1 MLAPV
6 ILCGGSGTRL
16 WPMSRDLYPKQLL
29 PLAGENSMLQDTLRR
44 LEGLEDALEPIL
56 ICNEEH
62 RFLVAEQIRQ
72 MGWNAGAIVLEPE
85 GRNTAPA
92 AAIAS
97 LLAKERYGAEVELL
111 LLPADHVIL
120 DPAAFREAVSRGRE
134 AARAGRLL
142 TFGIQP
148 TRPET
153 GYGYIRTGDK
163 FPGADSS
170 VREVARFVE
179 KPDPETAREYL
190 TSGEYLWNSGMFL
203 FTAER
208 FLEDLGELAPQILDA
223 CREALGGSEI
233 DFGFLRLQSGS
244 FLSCPSDSVDCAV
257 MERTAHA
264 AVVPM
269 QAEWSDVGS
278 WDALWEVGE
287 SDDAGNVSQGDVLL
301 SESSGSYVRAGHRL
315 VAGIGIRDLVVVETS
330 DAVLVADRGKSQQ
343 VKSLVSSLRQ
353 AGRSESRVHP
363 TVHRP
368 WGSYETIARGNRFQ
382 VKRLTVKPGAVL
394 SRQLH
399 HHRAEHW
406 VIVRGTARISN
417 GDKEVL
423 LSEDQSSYIPLG
435 TEHRLEN
442 PGKIPLELIEVQ
454 TGSYLGEDDIVRL
467 EDSYGR

>member
-29 PLAGENSMLQDTLRR
+29 PLAGENSMLQDTLKR
-44 LEGLEDALEPIL
+44 LEGLEDAVEPIL

-72 MGWNAGAIVLEPE
+72 MGWNASAIVLEPE

-97 LLAKERYGAEVELL
+97 LLAKEKYGAEVEIL

-120 DPAAFREAVSRGRE
+120 DPEAFQEAVSRGRE
-134 AARAGRLL
+134 AARTGRLL
-142 TFGIQP
+142 TFGIRP

-163 FPGADSS
+163 FPGADPS
-170 VREVARFVE
+170 VREVSRFVE

-190 TSGEYLWNSGMFL
+190 ASGEYLWNSGMFL

-208 FLEDLGELAPQILDA
+208 FLEELGKLAPEILDA

-233 DFGFLRLQSGS
+233 DFGFLRLQPEA
-244 FLSCPSDSVDCAV
+244 FCSCPSDSVDCAV
-257 MERTAHA
+257 MERTADA

-287 SDDAGNVSQGDVLL
+287 SDDADNVAQGDVLL
-301 SESSGSYVRAGHRL
+301 SEASGSYVRADHRL

-343 VKSLVSSLRQ
+343 VKSLVASLRQ
-353 AGRSESRVHP
+353 AERPESRVHP

-368 WGSYETIARGNRFQ
+368 WGSYETIARGDRFQ
-382 VKRLTVKPGAVL
+382 VKRLMVKPGAVL
-394 SRQLH
+394 SRQMH